1 MFQYKCDIFLSF
13 KDNKFWKPSA
23 VNDVRT
29 KSFSGLFFAEQSVQ
43 YVNIGGKWKGDRQQV
58 RK

>member
-29 KSFSGLFFAEQSVQ
+29 KSFPVYFSLNRAYNMWTLAESGKEIDS
-43 YVNIGGKWKGDRQQV
+43 KWGN
-58 RK
+58 